1 MSQTYTYQFR
11 VPVELFRK
19 TQYFNTFLRKKGQG
33 VFVALVFVGALAL
46 LAANTLG
53 GIAMSNVTQ
62 MCYIVCL
69 IALPLCCFA
78 CEQATRRYR
87 DEGTASALRTISI
100 GDNWLKFRVS
110 GGVDS
115 EKLEWGQVMAVFET
129 RDMFLIYRDADKY
142 VALPK
147 DAVDGDVSE
156 LRALF
161 ARELGKSFHVR
172 D

>member
-1 MSQTYTYQFR
+1 MGQTFTYQFR
-11 VPVELFRK
+11 VPVDLFRK
-19 TQYFNTFLRKKGQG
+19 AQYFNTFLRKRGQG

-53 GIAMSNVTQ
+53 GVAMSSVMQ

-87 DEGTASALRTISI
+87 DEGTANALRTVSI

-110 GGVDS
+110 GSSDS
-115 EKLEWGQVMAVFET
+115 EKLEWGQIMAVFET
-129 RDMFLIYRDADKY
+129 HDMFLIYRDADKY

-147 DAVDGDVSE
+147 SSVDGDVDA

-161 ARELGKSFHVR
+161 SRELGKSFHVR
-172 D
+172 N